1 VLQQRCHFVFG
12 VTQGERRSTASL
24 NYRWNK
30 NWTLHAGYRALHV
43 DYRKGRFL
51 YDTTMHDPLLAV
63 TYQF

>member
-1 VLQQRCHFVFG
+1 MPLCFWSHP
-12 VTQGERRSTASL
+12 RRAAFDNWRATASL

-51 YDTTMHDPLLAV
+51 YDTTMHDPILAV
-63 TYQF
+63 IYQF